1 MLLRTVAITASARA
15 GTEELH
21 TAEEKLGE
29 AIAQLAKID
38 AVKKLAGSI
47 QQSVAKIDS
56 GCTTIGITIHRLL
69 DEALTA
75 LASAESSTT
84 EPQASTPGVVT
95 GVA

>member
-47 QQSVAKIDS
+47 QQNAAKIDS
-56 GCTTIGITIHRLL
+56 GCTTIGITVHRLL

-75 LASAESSTT
+75 LAGAKSTAAEVQTT
-84 EPQASTPGVVT
+84 APGVVT
-95 GVA
+95 GAA